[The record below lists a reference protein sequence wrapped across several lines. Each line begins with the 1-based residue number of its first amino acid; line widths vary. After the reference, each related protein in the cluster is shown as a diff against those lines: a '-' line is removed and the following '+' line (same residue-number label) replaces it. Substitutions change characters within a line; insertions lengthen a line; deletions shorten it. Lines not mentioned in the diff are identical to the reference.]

1 MGDIYLWTLP
11 PIFLPHLFTLIHS
24 PSCSVSL
31 SPSCNLFAPLI
42 FFKGTKIFS
51 LPLIFFPL
59 THQSSPWQPNPVW
72 NLLLKQTFYPPVPA
86 STIPNQMSTSSVWLT
101 SAKLETQSDYPNPMK
116 ACGPPLISNFLRV
129 QVSPLPLIHRTYI
142 PRPPRG
148 CLKPQIVLN
157 PLCFFLYIPTYD
169 KVWFIN

>member
-11 PIFLPHLFTLIHS
+11 PIFLPHIFTLFHS
-24 PSCSVSL
+24 PSFSVSL
-31 SPSCNLFAPLI
+31 SLSCNLFAPLI

-59 THQSSPWQPNPVW
+59 AYQSSPWRPNPVW

-101 SAKLETQSDYPNPMK
+101 SATLETQSDYPNSHESMWPSLSL
-116 ACGPPLISNFLRV
+116 ASSEHRC
-129 QVSPLPLIHRTYI
+129 LPFPWSIGYTFQDPQWMPEATDSTEPSVFFPIHT
-142 PRPPRG
+142 
-148 CLKPQIVLN
+148 CL
-157 PLCFFLYIPTYD
+157 
-169 KVWFIN
+169 W